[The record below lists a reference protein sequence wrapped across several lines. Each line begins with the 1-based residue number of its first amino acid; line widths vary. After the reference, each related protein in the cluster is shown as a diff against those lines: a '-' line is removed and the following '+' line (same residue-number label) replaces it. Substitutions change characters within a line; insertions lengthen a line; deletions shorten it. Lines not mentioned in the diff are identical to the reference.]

1 MSKSKYVIP
10 VSIVA
15 AVILVLTVF
24 GLIPPDVVVRLEFLR
39 SLTRE
44 SPKTPTLIKQVTVNP
59 SAYGTTLHNVTVG
72 VHGDKYVI
80 KIDPLSLSALY
91 DLFDL
96 RSRVYSLSTTDDEDS
111 SGCSTCDYITQ
122 GCNLESSEGEFTV
135 LDVKVL
141 YENETHAH
149 LQVEYT
155 RNGVTRTA
163 LIEHATLWN
172 YTEVQNE
179 VEKTGTSIYINVLDG
194 VNEGIP
200 EHYEYYVF
208 TYSISHAN
216 YALFIGTSL
225 ISLGEE
231 TYASTLIWYVLNETS
246 ESASLNSL
254 DVEADSLSLI
264 YIHSP
269 VTLSQHYSILA
280 VVAEELVNIYVT
292 SGFNK
297 LAEKYRV
304 LETTLSELAELVRS
318 ELAEYDVVIQEST
331 GTIATHTWSEETA
344 YALTLWD
351 ILGCLMPI
359 MKCLYGL
366 IRIRDLIWTCKICLQ
381 VYFCLPA
388 CFNIFTKLTC
398 LLCILTGIVHC
409 LLCAKNIYDLVNDC
423 YQAGRC
429 LRLW

>member
-44 SPKTPTLIKQVTVNP
+44 SPRTPTLIKQVTVNP
-59 SAYGTTLHNVTVG
+59 LAYGTTLHNVTVG

-111 SGCSTCDYITQ
+111 SGCSTCDYVTQ
-122 GCNLESSEGEFTV
+122 ECNLESSEGEFTV

-141 YENETHAH
+141 YENKTHAH

-163 LIEHATLWN
+163 LIERATLWN

-179 VEKTGTSIYINVLDG
+179 VEKTGTLIYINVLDG

-200 EHYEYYVF
+200 EHYEYSVF
-208 TYSISHAN
+208 TYSISHTN
-216 YALFIGTSL
+216 YALFVGTSL
-225 ISLGEE
+225 ISLG
-231 TYASTLIWYVLNETS
+231 
-246 ESASLNSL
+246 
-254 DVEADSLSLI
+254 
-264 YIHSP
+264 
-269 VTLSQHYSILA
+269 
-280 VVAEELVNIYVT
+280 
-292 SGFNK
+292 
-297 LAEKYRV
+297 
-304 LETTLSELAELVRS
+304 
-318 ELAEYDVVIQEST
+318 
-331 GTIATHTWSEETA
+331 
-344 YALTLWD
+344 
-351 ILGCLMPI
+351 
-359 MKCLYGL
+359 
-366 IRIRDLIWTCKICLQ
+366 
-381 VYFCLPA
+381 
-388 CFNIFTKLTC
+388 
-398 LLCILTGIVHC
+398 
-409 LLCAKNIYDLVNDC
+409 
-423 YQAGRC
+423 
-429 LRLW
+429 

>member
-1 MSKSKYVIP
+1 VSKSKYVIP

-15 AVILVLTVF
+15 AVMLILTVF
-24 GLIPPDVVVRLEFLR
+24 GLIPLDVVVRLEFLR
-39 SLTRE
+39 LLTRE
-44 SPKTPTLIKQVTVNP
+44 SPRTPTLIKQVTVNP
-59 SAYGTTLHNVTVG
+59 SAYGTTLHNVTVS
-72 VHGDKYVI
+72 VHRDKYVI
-80 KIDPLSLSALY
+80 KIDPLSLLALY
-91 DLFDL
+91 DL
-96 RSRVYSLSTTDDEDS
+96 RSRVYSLSTTDNEDT
-111 SGCSTCDYITQ
+111 SGCPTCDYTTQ
-122 GCNLESSEGEFTV
+122 ECNNEGEFTV

-141 YENETHAH
+141 YENETHIH

-163 LIEHATLWN
+163 LIERATLWN

-179 VEKTGTSIYINVLDG
+179 VEKTGTLIYINVLDG

-200 EHYEYYVF
+200 EHYEYSVF
-208 TYSISHAN
+208 TYSISHTN

-231 TYASTLIWYVLNETS
+231 TYASTSIWYVLNETS

-254 DVEADSLSLI
+254 DVEAGSLSLI

-269 VTLSQHYSILA
+269 ATLSQHYSILA

-297 LAEKYRV
+297 LAKKYQV

-318 ELAEYDVVIQEST
+318 ELAEYDVTIQEST
-331 GTIATHTWSEETA
+331 GTIATHTWSEKTA
-344 YALTLWD
+344 YALTLQD
-351 ILGCLMPI
+351 IFRCLIPI
-359 MKCLYGL
+359 MRCLYEL
-366 IRIRDLIWTCKICLQ
+366 IRIRDLIWICKICLQ

-409 LLCAKNIYDLVNDC
+409 LLCAKGVYDLVNDC